1 MLEVQPVVGQKTHN
15 CSISGKWNNVFNKIC
30 WSVENDFVICMLASF
45 LLFICTHCCKQ
56 CLLSKIIWFMVGLQN
71 WAHYTISSKISRLS
85 LLIIS
90 FSDLKRSFQ
99 LCRWLFS
106 RCNWPISRLRK
117 NSLLMLYL
125 FNRLLSTN
133 VWKGCLKVKQSL
145 KGPIRLFKFDFRPH
159 FG

>member
-1 MLEVQPVVGQKTHN
+1 MEVQPVVGQKTHN

-30 WSVENDFVICMLASF
+30 WSVENDFVVCMLASF
-45 LLFICTHCCKQ
+45 LLFICTHCWKQ
-56 CLLSKIIWFMVGLQN
+56 CLLSKIIWFMLGLQN
-71 WAHYTISSKISRLS
+71 WTHYTFSSKISRLS

-90 FSDLKRSFQ
+90 FSNLKRSFQ

-133 VWKGCLKVKQSL
+133 AWKGCLKVKQSL

-159 FG
+159 SG